1 MATELASNFA
11 PGPRFAG
18 LMMTSARSHLA
29 NRCPHGKLPAMR
41 PLVVLFAFSLSL
53 AAQSADPPS
62 PSKGGD
68 SPTPPRREG
77 ERRGPPGMSGGLRP
91 PAGFE
96 KLTEDERKLMRD
108 AFEKAWKDPK
118 VIEARDQ
125 ALRANENVR
134 RVLHDTM
141 SKDDPKVSA
150 LLEKMKPPFETDDRG
165 FPILPRPDS
174 PDFVKVAEARLG
186 AEMMSIAKP
195 GKQDDTR
202 RFHERIMQLPRL
214 KEAFSSLETT
224 PPGERLEALR
234 KIRDLYRQ
242 LVGEEFA
249 RFRKVREEGAGGPPK
264 AP

>member
-1 MATELASNFA
+1 
-11 PGPRFAG
+11 
-18 LMMTSARSHLA
+18 MMTDQRSRLA
-29 NRCPHGKLPAMR
+29 NLPSHGKMPAMR
-41 PLVVLFAFSLSL
+41 PLVVLFSLSLSL
-53 AAQSADPPS
+53 AAQTGEPPAPPKNGEPSAQ
-62 PSKGGD
+62 
-68 SPTPPRREG
+68 PPRRDG
-77 ERRGPPGMSGGLRP
+77 ERRGPPGMMGGGNHGIRP

-96 KLTEDERKLMRD
+96 KLNEEERKIMRE

-134 RVLHDTM
+134 RMLHDTM
-141 SKDDPKVSA
+141 TKESPQVAA

-174 PDFVKVAEARLG
+174 PDFVKVAQARLG
-186 AEMMSIAKP
+186 SEMMSMAKP
-195 GKQDDTR
+195 GKQEDTR
-202 RFHERIMQLPRL
+202 RFHERIMQLPKM
-214 KEAFSSLETT
+214 KEAITALEAT
-224 PPGERLEALR
+224 PPAERLDALR

-249 RFRKVREEGAGGPPK
+249 RFRKAREEGAAAHPK

>member
-1 MATELASNFA
+1 
-11 PGPRFAG
+11 
-18 LMMTSARSHLA
+18 
-29 NRCPHGKLPAMR
+29 MR
-41 PLVVLFAFSLSL
+41 PLAVLLALSLPL
-53 AAQSADPPS
+53 AAQS
-62 PSKGGD
+62 GD
-68 SPTPPRREG
+68 SPAPPKNGEGPLLPRREG
-77 ERRGPPGMSGGLRP
+77 ERRGPPGMSGGMRP
-91 PAGFE
+91 PAGFD
-96 KLTEDERKLMRD
+96 KLTEEEKKLMRD

-118 VIEARDQ
+118 VIEARDK

-141 SKDDPKVSA
+141 SKENPGLAA

-186 AEMMSIAKP
+186 AEMMSMAKP
-195 GKQDDTR
+195 GKQEDTR

-214 KEAFSSLETT
+214 KEAFTTLETT

-249 RFRKVREEGAGGPPK
+249 RFRKAREEGGPPQSAPK